1 MESLED
7 TTWDVLI
14 AGTGLQQSLLAL
26 ALSRSGK
33 KILHVDRNTYY
44 GGAHAAFS
52 LQEAQDWVNT
62 IDSHDGSSS
71 FVDATLKQPMKVP
84 DIISSSIKPTTLSFS
99 RAYSLSLSPQV
110 IYTRSTLLP
119 NLVSSKIYR
128 QLDFQA
134 VGSWWIYVSGDA
146 ETPGA
151 SAQASSETSS
161 GRSQGDKQAGYL
173 RRVPNGRE
181 DVFADKSI
189 DLKSKRS
196 LMKFLKFVGDYE
208 NQPESWKSETSNPFP
223 EFLST
228 RFGLPAALH
237 SPLLALTL
245 TPNKPHDTTTGF
257 ALPRIARHLRSIG
270 VFGPGFASVVA
281 KWGGGSEIA
290 QVACRA
296 AAVGGAVYV
305 LGNGIQS
312 IDRVRESL
320 DKTEEEAEESKE
332 LVEVILTRGEKVRT
346 NWIIGGDDDIPLSS
360 TLTLHPQTPSDDSK
374 QHDQRRSI
382 SVVSSSLSSLF
393 PVLAEGAPP
402 PAASVVIFPSESLS
416 ETSSKNPTD
425 VSPPVHIL
433 AHSSDTGECPSGQCV
448 LYASITASTEN
459 GYGLLDIALKR
470 LLDCAEEKE
479 QPAEVLWSMHYQQ
492 QSQRSTFVSRQQ
504 QTGSK
509 SSENVLVFPSLALDL
524 AFDDNILEQVR
535 EVWQKI
541 TAVDP
546 ESEFMVFEDR
556 QGFETDANNGD

>member
-62 IDSHDGSSS
+62 INSHDGSSS
-71 FVDATLKQPMKVP
+71 FADATIEQPTKVSG
-84 DIISSSIKPTTLSFS
+84 IASSSDPTTLSFS

-119 NLVSSKIYR
+119 HLVSSKIYR

-146 ETPGA
+146 RASGA
-151 SAQASSETSS
+151 SAQDSSETSS
-161 GRSQGDKQAGYL
+161 GRSQGDKQAGCL

-208 NQPESWKSETSNPFP
+208 DQPENWKSQTSSPFP

-237 SPLLALTL
+237 GPLLALTL
-245 TPNKPHDTTTGF
+245 TPNKPQDTTTGF

-312 IDRVRESL
+312 IDRARESL
-320 DKTEEEAEESKE
+320 DRTQEAEESKE

-360 TLTLHPQTPSDDSK
+360 TSTLHPPTPSDDSQ

-416 ETSSKNPTD
+416 ETLGKNPSD

-448 LYASITASTEN
+448 LYASVTASADY
-459 GYGLLDIALKR
+459 GYGLLDIAIKR

-479 QPAEVLWSMHYQQ
+479 QPTEVLWSMHYQQ
-492 QSQRSTFVSRQQ
+492 QSQRSTLVYRQQ
-504 QTGSK
+504 QPGSK

-524 AFDDNILEQVR
+524 AFDDIILEQVR
-535 EVWQKI
+535 GAWQKI

-546 ESEFMVFEDR
+546 ESGFMVFEDR
-556 QGFETDANNGD
+556 HGFETDANNGD